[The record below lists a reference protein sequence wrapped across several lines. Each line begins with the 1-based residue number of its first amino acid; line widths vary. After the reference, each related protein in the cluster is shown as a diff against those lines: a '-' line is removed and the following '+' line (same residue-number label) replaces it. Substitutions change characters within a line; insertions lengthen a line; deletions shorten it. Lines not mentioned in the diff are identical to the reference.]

1 MSTPSYA
8 GTVVI
13 RGEPAPYRVRYSR
26 RARSPSLRIDTRR
39 GLEVVLPEG
48 APSVNVESLLRE
60 QSSWLD
66 RHAEDVHR
74 AGRVVPMRTGTQVPI
89 RGSWTALE
97 IVRGKRPGVSR
108 TDAAIR
114 MVSTSPD
121 DDVALRSQLERWF
134 RAHARTVVT
143 ERVEALR
150 QSTDGAI
157 ERITIR
163 DQATC
168 WASCSARRTLSFNW
182 RLVMAPPDVLD
193 AVVTHELVHLR
204 IADHSARFW
213 AALDDRFPRNGA
225 CQRWLNANAYRLG
238 F

>member
-1 MSTPSYA
+1 MSTPSYD

-39 GLEVVLPEG
+39 GLEVVLPDG
-48 APSVNVESLLRE
+48 APAVNVAHLLQE

-66 RHAEDVHR
+66 RHADDVHR
-74 AGRVVPMRTGTQVPI
+74 AGRVIPMRTGTELPI
-89 RGSWTALE
+89 RGGWAALE
-97 IVRGKRPGVSR
+97 IVRGKRPHVSYADATIR
-108 TDAAIR
+108 VVSASPDNDAA
-114 MVSTSPD
+114 
-121 DDVALRSQLERWF
+121 LRDQLERWF
-134 RAHARTVVT
+134 RVQARAVVS

-150 QSTDGAI
+150 RSTDGPI
-157 ERITIR
+157 KRVTIR

-168 WASCSARRTLSFNW
+168 WASCSARGTLSFNW

-204 IADHSARFW
+204 IADHSSRFW
-213 AALDDRFPRNGA
+213 RALDQRFPRNGA
-225 CQRWLNANAYRLG
+225 CRRWLNANAYRLG